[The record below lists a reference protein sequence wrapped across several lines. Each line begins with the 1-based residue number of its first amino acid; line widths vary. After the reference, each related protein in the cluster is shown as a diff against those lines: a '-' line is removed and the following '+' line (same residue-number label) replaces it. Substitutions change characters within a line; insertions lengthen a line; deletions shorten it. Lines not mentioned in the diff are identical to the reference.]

1 MTTEQNAEQFS
12 LLMKPWFDG
21 LNMSFDSHCLAKFD
35 ELGVAMLND
44 PLYPSVSKIFA
55 IEEIAQKHFLDSVA
69 PLGLGLPCFRGQP
82 KIFDLGTGGGFPAI
96 PLAIVFPDSNVT
108 GIDSRAKSA
117 DFVKR
122 MADNL
127 ALKNLDSKH
136 ARIEEVGHDPAFR
149 EQADLVVCR
158 ALSAVRT
165 LLEYALPLVKPG
177 GYALFY
183 KGPRLDQEL
192 ADAAN
197 ALKVMN
203 IKASDMQFKSIK
215 PPLLPF
221 ERGFLL
227 IKKTVA
233 TSPKF
238 PRKNGV
244 PASNPL

>member
-1 MTTEQNAEQFS
+1 MTALPNTPQFS
-12 LLMKPWFDG
+12 QLMQPWLSGLGIDFD
-21 LNMSFDSHCLAKFD
+21 FACLAKFD
-35 ELGVAMLND
+35 ELGEAMLAD

-55 IEEIAQKHFLDSVA
+55 VEEIAQKHFVDSVA
-69 PLGLGLPCFRGQP
+69 PVGLECFKGEQ
-82 KIFDLGTGGGFPAI
+82 KIFDLGTGGGFPAV
-96 PLAIVFPDSNVT
+96 PLAIVFPQSSVT

-122 MADNL
+122 MADKL
-127 ALKNLDSKH
+127 GLKNLTSKH
-136 ARIEEVGHDPAFR
+136 ARIEEIGHDTAFR

-183 KGPRLDQEL
+183 KGPRLDEEL

-197 ALKVMN
+197 ALNVMGVN
-203 IKASDMQFKSIK
+203 AADMKFSSIK

-227 IKKTVA
+227 IKKRVA
-233 TSPKF
+233 TPARY

>member
-1 MTTEQNAEQFS
+1 MTTEQHTQQFS
-12 LLMKPWFDG
+12 LLMKPWLDALNLNFDQ
-21 LNMSFDSHCLAKFD
+21 NCLAKFD
-35 ELGVAMLND
+35 ELGAAMLND

-55 IEEIAQKHFLDSVA
+55 IEEIAQKHFLDSIA
-69 PLGLGLPCFRGQP
+69 PVGLDLPCFKKEQ

-96 PLAIVFPDSNVT
+96 PLAIVFPDADVI

-122 MADNL
+122 MANNL
-127 ALKNLDSKH
+127 ALKNLSSKH
-136 ARIEEVGHDPAFR
+136 ARIEEVGHDAAYR

-183 KGPRLDQEL
+183 KGPRLDEEL
-192 ADAAN
+192 ADATN
-197 ALKVMN
+197 ALKVMKV
-203 IKASDMQFKSIK
+203 KASDMQFKSIK

-221 ERGFLL
+221 DRGFLL
-227 IKKTVA
+227 IKKRAA
-233 TSPKF
+233 TLLKY

-244 PASNPL
+244 PASDPL